1 MVITGLLLMARIAI
15 RTAVVFVFLI
25 IGFRLVGKRQMGQMN
40 IYDLAMIMLVANAVQ
55 NAMTLGKGELSV
67 GIASAGTLMLLGI
80 LLTYIIVRKPILSH
94 LVTGTPTVLV
104 SNGTLIQRNMR
115 RENVTENEI
124 LAVMREHEIKDVA
137 QIKLA
142 VMEVDGSISM
152 VTQ

>member
-1 MVITGLLLMARIAI
+1 M
-15 RTAVVFVFLI
+15 
-25 IGFRLVGKRQMGQMN
+25 
-40 IYDLAMIMLVANAVQ
+40 
-55 NAMTLGKGELSV
+55 
-67 GIASAGTLMLLGI
+67 
-80 LLTYIIVRKPILSH
+80 
-94 LVTGTPTVLV
+94 
-104 SNGTLIQRNMR
+104 SNGTLIRRNMR